1 MQEIEIHK
9 KDVLEQLYFVLSLIQ
24 NSNGPMRS
32 RIGNKNDY
40 MGGIIDRYIN
50 TIVESLIF
58 TKILFP
64 KLKTNKKVEL
74 IRDFY
79 FYDPSIA
86 SIAPDLFGIIL
97 DNKAIPFV
105 VYDDGW
111 KAVKNCPQV
120 EIKTLKKNQRMLSL
134 VNQHYDD
141 KYLIITESDYNID
154 YLMPFIDKELFN
166 DKLYKEMVEK
176 FSLYDDK
183 IILKDSNGYIKMMN
197 KVDFNCNEL
206 GKLKLFITTK
216 TKYFMEACNIAGK
229 GVTPECLEKIEMVKE
244 QKENPIPM
252 KKFCDICKNS
262 IPESKNTNKGY
273 FRFNDKWYSILN
285 KDGKKYRPIETTVT
299 LDFQCSNI
307 DAIDFLKMHKSNFY
321 IRTKNV
327 KEPIILNNE
336 ILQPGKDYKINL
348 FSGFDR
354 SGTNNEEYFI
364 DKKLYSR
371 ILSCEE
377 SLLNEIQEIINNN

>member
-1 MQEIEIHK
+1 MQEIEIDK
-9 KDVLEQLYFVLSLIQ
+9 NDVLEQLYFVLSLIQ

-64 KLKTNKKVEL
+64 KLKTDKKVEL

-79 FYDPSIA
+79 FYDPTIA

-111 KAVKNCPQV
+111 KAVENCPQV
-120 EIKTLKKNQRMLSL
+120 EFKTLKKNQRMLSL

-141 KYLIITESDYNID
+141 KYLIIIESDYNTD
-154 YLMPFIDKELFN
+154 YLMPFIDKNLFS
-166 DKLYKEMVEK
+166 DDLYKKMLET
-176 FSLYDDK
+176 SNLYDDK
-183 IILKDSNGYIKMMN
+183 IILKDSNGYIKSMK
-197 KVDFNCNEL
+197 KVDFSNNKL

-216 TKYFMEACNIAGK
+216 TKYFMDACNIAGK
-229 GVTPECLEKIEMVKE
+229 GITPECLESIEMVKE
-244 QKENPIPM
+244 QKETPIPM
-252 KKFCDICKNS
+252 RNFCDICTDS
-262 IPESKNTNKGY
+262 LPTSKNNNRGY
-273 FRFNDKWYSILN
+273 FRFNDNWYSIIN
-285 KDGKKYRPIETTVT
+285 KDGKKYRPREKTIT
-299 LDFQCSNI
+299 LDFMCSNI
-307 DAIDFLKMHKSNFY
+307 EAIEFLKMNKSNFY
-321 IRTKNV
+321 IRTKNL

-336 ILQPGKDYKINL
+336 VLQPGKDYRINL

-364 DKKLYSR
+364 DKKLYGR
-371 ILSCEE
+371 IVPCEDT
-377 SLLNEIQEIINNN
+377 LLKEIQNIINNN